1 MSRIAL
7 PASLNALKLRAQLAA
22 ALAVEGW
29 DSLSARAAALAHVR
43 AALDRFREQ
52 AFDCLVAD
60 GGGALAAQALS
71 DGMSVS
77 LHALFDSMASA
88 DPDGSRGVTLCALGG
103 FGAGELAPFS
113 DVDLLLLKPDDAG
126 EATDTFLER
135 VLYALW
141 DIKIDVGG
149 GACRNIDETLEM
161 ARENASERTALLSLR
176 FLAGDE
182 PRAAVMA
189 SRFREEVIAGDKTSF
204 VEAKLRERD
213 ARIEKAGRSRYT
225 VEPNIKSGKGA
236 LRDLQLMRW
245 LAQFLYGADAFE
257 RWVGSRLLS
266 VDDVVKY
273 VEADDF
279 LWTIRFHLH
288 ALAGGKDERL
298 TFDLQPEIAARMGFV
313 DGEDENAVERFMRRY
328 FRAAMDV
335 GALTRLVCAKLESDA
350 WKSKPRGL
358 ARFLPGHDTEA
369 GADLGKFVLRDGRLD
384 FANPTQIADDPVCLI
399 RFFHVASSRRLDLHP
414 EAVARIGRTLYH
426 VDEKFRED
434 PRAAR
439 AFFAVLL
446 DSPAPMPVLRLMTEA
461 GLLGR
466 YIPEFG
472 DIVARTQFN
481 MYHHYTVDE
490 HTLQAL
496 GLLREIEDGQHPLD
510 HPLSTR
516 VMPLIK
522 HRRALHLAVL
532 LHDTG
537 KGAGDQCIEG
547 AARALTACKRLGL
560 DDEETELVAWLIQT
574 HLLLSDTAQRRDLS
588 DPQTVADFAAAVG
601 TVERLRLLTVL
612 TVVDIRAVGPG
623 VWNGWKGQLI
633 RDLYSATENV
643 LQSEGDGLERARESL
658 ADRARITRERAL
670 PRLAR
675 INPAFAEWWAA
686 ELNDAYWVAF
696 SEEDRFRHAAFA
708 RHVFE
713 TGRASAAAVRV
724 DRRRAATEVMIWS
737 PDRERVFADIV
748 AALADMGADVVG
760 ATINTTRSGTVF
772 DVFYIQD
779 AAGQPY
785 GRHDTAQRDA
795 LVAYLRVVATGEF
808 PVRRRRIMPMRHRDA
823 AFQVTPHVSISNDL
837 AEHATVIEA
846 SGRDRPSLL
855 VDLAD
860 VIADQNLSLTSAQI
874 DGYGERATDV
884 FYVTHMGHKLEDAE
898 VTERLRAGLLAVMSE
913 SETALDE
920 KAAERGIARA
930 RASVLR

>member
-1 MSRIAL
+1 MTHPAL
-7 PASLNALKLRAQLAA
+7 PASLNALTLRAQLAA
-22 ALAVEGW
+22 AIAMEGW
-29 DSLSARAAALAHVR
+29 ASPTARATALGHVR
-43 AALDRFREQ
+43 AALERFRQQ
-52 AFDCLVAD
+52 AVDCLSKS
-60 GGGALAAQALS
+60 GGGALAAQALC

-77 LHALFDSMASA
+77 LHALFDSMAA
-88 DPDGSRGVTLCALGG
+88 GDLEGSRGVSLCALGG

-113 DVDLLLLKPDDAG
+113 DVDLLLIKPDDGDA
-126 EATDTFLER
+126 ATDAFLER

-149 GACRNIDETLEM
+149 GACRTIDETLEIT
-161 ARENASERTALLSLR
+161 RENASERTALLSLR

-182 PRAAVMA
+182 AQANALA
-189 SRFREEVIAGDKTSF
+189 SRFRDEVIAGDKTGF

-273 VEADDF
+273 VAADDL

-298 TFDLQPEIAARMGFV
+298 TFDLQPEIAARMGFE
-313 DGEDENAVERFMRRY
+313 DGEDESAVERFMRAY

-358 ARFLPGHDTEA
+358 ARFLPGHDPDENP
-369 GADLGKFVLRDGRLD
+369 DLGKFVLRDGRLD

-399 RFFHVASSRRLDLHP
+399 RFFHVAASRRLDLHP
-414 EAVARIGRTLYH
+414 EAVARIGRTLHH

-496 GLLREIEDGQHPLD
+496 GILREIEDGQHPLD
-510 HPLSTR
+510 HPLTTR
-516 VMPLIK
+516 ILPLINR
-522 HRRALHLAVL
+522 RRALHLAVL

-537 KGAGDQCIEG
+537 KGSGDQCIEG
-547 AARALTACKRLGL
+547 AIRARTACKRLGL
-560 DDEETELVAWLIQT
+560 DETETELVAWLIQT

-601 TVERLRLLTVL
+601 SIERLRLLTVL

-633 RDLYSATENV
+633 RDLYAATEQV
-643 LQSEGDGLERARESL
+643 LKSEGAGLERARESL
-658 ADRARITRERAL
+658 ADKARATRDKAL

-675 INPAFAEWWAA
+675 INPAFADWWAA
-686 ELNDAYWVAF
+686 ELNDAYWVSF

-737 PDRERVFADIV
+737 PDRERVFADIA

-760 ATINTTRSGTVF
+760 ATINTTVSGNVF
-772 DVFYIQD
+772 DIFHIQD

-785 GRHDTAQRDA
+785 GRHDTPQRDA

-808 PVRRRRIMPMRHRDA
+808 PVRRRSIMPMKHRDA
-823 AFQVTPHVSISNDL
+823 AFRVEPHVTIFNEL

-855 VDLAD
+855 ADLAD
-860 VIADQNLSLTSAQI
+860 VIADENLSLTSAQI

-884 FYVTHMGHKLEDAE
+884 FYVTHLGHKLEDAA
-898 VTERLRAGLLAVMSE
+898 VTERLHAGLMAVLSE
-913 SETALDE
+913 SETVLDE